1 MESVGS
7 DSKPSPGISVF
18 LLPFDK
24 FDVIHVQAEFRECWH
39 YSIYIAAIYL
49 VTAYSLEKIIQKKY
63 ESKPLLTIWNA
74 MLAVFSMYG
83 CYHVSLPLIRD
94 LFTVGLDRTVCWKE
108 YYFYKDEADEENQ
121 LRKKLAYWL
130 YLFCLSKF
138 PELFDT
144 AFIVAKKAPLQLL
157 QTYHHATVLVFSWH
171 ILAYGPAASYWYSA
185 MNFFVHAVMYSYYA
199 ARAMNIRV
207 PSTLAKT
214 ITSMQSLQML
224 VGFAVNFYSL
234 YKKYTG
240 QYCGNTITHNFVAI
254 GLYGSYLFLFL
265 RFAYYRYAVPRTEK
279 PKKS

>member
-7 DSKPSPGISVF
+7 DSKPSPGYSVF
-18 LLPFDK
+18 LLPFEH
-24 FDVIHVQAEFRECWH
+24 FDVKHVQAEFRECWH

-49 VTAYSLEKIIQKKY
+49 VTAYSLEKIIKKKY

-74 MLAVFSMYG
+74 SLAVFSAYG
-83 CYHVSLPLIRD
+83 CYHVSKPLILD
-94 LFTVGLDRTVCWKE
+94 LYYVGLDRTVCWEE
-108 YYFYKDEADEENQ
+108 YYFHEGDEGEEN
-121 LRKKLAYWL
+121 LMRKKLAYWL

-207 PSTLAKT
+207 PSTLAKI

-224 VGFAVNFYSL
+224 VGFSVNFYSL

-240 QYCGNTITHNFVAI
+240 QYCGNTLTHNFVAI
-254 GLYGSYLFLFL
+254 GLYGSYLILFL
-265 RFAYYRYAVPRTEK
+265 RFAYYRYGPRTDK